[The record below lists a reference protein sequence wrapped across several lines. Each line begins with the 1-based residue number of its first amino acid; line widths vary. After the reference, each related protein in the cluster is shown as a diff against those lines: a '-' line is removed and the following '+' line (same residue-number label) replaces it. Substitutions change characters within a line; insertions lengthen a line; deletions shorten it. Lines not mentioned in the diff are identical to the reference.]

1 VHATKATWASRR
13 QDCKT
18 VTAYFTSLQSILRS
32 NRRDGGVSS
41 SHYAPDGGVR
51 FKQER
56 VMKSRVINTFS
67 AISQRLPRRFPRI
80 SQTGLA
86 LTGAVCVLTL
96 SGCYYPY
103 GYYPGGY
110 YPYYA
115 TVPAGAAQQDV
126 QVGPPDPQA
135 AQQAQQ
141 QSSAQRAQDAQQNP
155 PPAYT
160 VAAVP
165 PVYVAPPYPAYPAY
179 YPPYPA
185 YPAYYGYPGWYG
197 PSVSIGVGFGGYWGG
212 GHGGWGGH
220 GHWH

>member
-1 VHATKATWASRR
+1 R
-13 QDCKT
+13 QY
-18 VTAYFTSLQSILRS
+18 APH
-32 NRRDGGVSS
+32 GGV
-41 SHYAPDGGVR
+41 GLQ
-51 FKQER
+51 QER
-56 VMKSRVINTFS
+56 VMKSRNITTPGM
-67 AISQRLPRRFPRI
+67 IGQPLPRRFSRI
-80 SQTGLA
+80 SHTRLA
-86 LTGAVCVLTL
+86 LSAAVSVLTL

-115 TVPAGAAQQDV
+115 TVPATTTQQDV

-135 AQQAQQ
+135 AQLTQ
-141 QSSAQRAQDAQQNP
+141 QSSAQQQAQQAQNAQQNP

-160 VAAVP
+160 VAAAP
-165 PVYVAPPYPAYPAY
+165 PVYVAPAYPAYPAY
-179 YPPYPA
+179 YPPPV

-212 GHGGWGGH
+212 GHGYWGGGHGYWGGGH